1 MSYQEREI
9 AKNSLPKYL
18 KVLDSDEG
26 IRIEDKIGF
35 VFINKTSRRYC
46 VNISKNGTDEFFYMY
61 DADEVLDFLANKID
75 PLSKIFS
82 Y

>member
-9 AKNSLPKYL
+9 AKDSLPKHL
-18 KVLDSDEG
+18 RVLDSDEG

-46 VNISKNGTDEFFYMY
+46 VNISKNGIDEFFYMY
-61 DADEVLDFLANKID
+61 NADEVLNFLATKIE
-75 PLSKIFS
+75 PVSKI
-82 Y
+82 YLY

>member
-9 AKNSLPKYL
+9 TKDSLPKYL
-18 KVLDSDEG
+18 RVLDSDEG

-46 VNISKNGTDEFFYMY
+46 VNVSKNGFDEFFYMY
-61 DADEVLDFLANKID
+61 NADEVLNFLANKVD
-75 PLSKIFS
+75 PLSKIFA

>member
-9 AKNSLPKYL
+9 AKDSLPKHL
-18 KVLDSDEG
+18 RVLDSDEG

-46 VNISKNGTDEFFYMY
+46 VNILKNGFDEFFYMY
-61 DADEVLDFLANKID
+61 NADEVLNFLANRID
-75 PLSKIFS
+75 PLSKI
-82 Y
+82 YLY

>member
-9 AKNSLPKYL
+9 AKDGLPKHL
-18 KVLDSDEG
+18 QVLDSDEG

-35 VFINKTSRRYC
+35 IFINKTSRRYC
-46 VNISKNGTDEFFYMY
+46 VNVSKNGFDEFFYMY
-61 DADEVLDFLANKID
+61 NADEVLNFLANKID
-75 PLSKIFS
+75 PLSRIFS

>member
-9 AKNSLPKYL
+9 AKDSLPKYL
-18 KVLDSDEG
+18 RVLDSDEG
-26 IRIEDKIGF
+26 IRIEDKMGF

-46 VNISKNGTDEFFYMY
+46 VNVSKNGFDEFFYMY
-61 DADEVLDFLANKID
+61 NTDEVLNFLANKVD
-75 PLSKIFS
+75 PLSKIFA

>member
-9 AKNSLPKYL
+9 AKDSLPKHL
-18 KVLDSDEG
+18 RVLDSDEG

-46 VNISKNGTDEFFYMY
+46 VNVSKNGFDEFFYMY
-61 DADEVLDFLANKID
+61 NADDVLNFLANKID
-75 PLSKIFS
+75 PLSKIFA